1 MRAISLLWARWSEI
15 KKVNHKQKRMLEKQ
29 RWEFQFNIARCAES
43 KEFQVPK
50 PPGVQKHVSSWLKP
64 PTDFIKL
71 NVDAVFLDEL
81 KEGGWG
87 LIARDADGNILCAA
101 AGRLTAQ
108 SGADQ
113 AVATALLQ
121 AI

>member
-1 MRAISLLWARWSEI
+1 M
-15 KKVNHKQKRMLEKQ
+15 
-29 RWEFQFNIARCAES
+29 
-43 KEFQVPK
+43 
-50 PPGVQKHVSSWLKP
+50 QKHVSSWLKP

-81 KEGGWG
+81 KEGGSG